1 MRNKHKLILSNDE
14 LLNSNL
20 RDELISGLKKEGF
33 QNRKIFFYKKGIKE
47 EINIE
52 NQQGSLFIEK
62 EIIDIRLQEKNILK
76 DDVDFFLNLLGV
88 DDENRIIVISSLN
101 KKIKTSIWF
110 KKISKYLEISELQP
124 VYSNQFK
131 DWIKAEAKKI
141 DLLLS
146 EEGISMIVSRNE
158 DNLLSAYQEL
168 KFLKCLDQKN
178 TDYGFIKDSSEYH
191 VFSLINSCLSNQVSK
206 SLEILDIMKLNKENG
221 PGIIAVIHQQLD
233 RLEQYKKNPNFS
245 LKGVPRDYL
254 SKLKIKSKK
263 ISPPQIKN
271 LRKKIANLDKDF
283 KTGKAEFW
291 TELRKIIVNFGY
303 I

>member
-1 MRNKHKLILSNDE
+1 M
-14 LLNSNL
+14 
-20 RDELISGLKKEGF
+20 
-33 QNRKIFFYKKGIKE
+33 
-47 EINIE
+47 
-52 NQQGSLFIEK
+52 
-62 EIIDIRLQEKNILK
+62 
-76 DDVDFFLNLLGV
+76 
-88 DDENRIIVISSLN
+88 
-101 KKIKTSIWF
+101 
-110 KKISKYLEISELQP
+110 
-124 VYSNQFK
+124 
-131 DWIKAEAKKI
+131 
-141 DLLLS
+141 S
-146 EEGISMIVSRNE
+146 EEGINMIVSRNE
-158 DNLLSAYQEL
+158 ENLLSAYQEL

>member
-1 MRNKHKLILSNDE
+1 MRNQHKLILSNDE
-14 LLNSNL
+14 LLSSNL
-20 RDELISGLKKEGF
+20 RDKFISQLKKKGF
-33 QNRKIFFYKKGIKE
+33 LSRKIFFYKKGIKE

-52 NQQGSLFIEK
+52 NRQGSLFSEK
-62 EIIDIRLQEKNILK
+62 EIIDLRLQEKSILK
-76 DDVDFFLNLLGV
+76 DDLDFFLSLLG
-88 DDENRIIVISSLN
+88 DDNLDRIVVISSIN
-101 KKIKTSIWF
+101 KKIKTSAWF
-110 KKISKYLEISELQP
+110 KKISKYLEIYEIQP

-131 DWIKAEAKKI
+131 DWIKGEAKNM

-146 EEGISMIVSRNE
+146 EEGINLIASRNE
-158 DNLLSAYQEL
+158 ENLLSAYQEL
-168 KFLKCLDQKN
+168 KFLKCLDQKH
-178 TDYGFIKDSSEYH
+178 TDYEFVKDSSEYH

-206 SLEILDIMKLNKENG
+206 SLEILEIMKLNKENE

-233 RLEQYKKNPNFS
+233 RLEQYKKNPNFF

-254 SKLKIKSKK
+254 SKLKIKAKK
-263 ISPPQIKN
+263 ISPPQIKS
-271 LRKKIANLDKDF
+271 LRKKIADLDKDF

>member
-1 MRNKHKLILSNDE
+1 MRNQHKLILSNDE

-20 RDELISGLKKEGF
+20 RDKFISNLKKEGF
-33 QNRKIFFYKKGIKE
+33 LSRKIFFYKKGIKE

-52 NQQGSLFIEK
+52 NQQGSLFNEK
-62 EIIDIRLQEKNILK
+62 EIIDLRLQEKSILK
-76 DDVDFFLNLLGV
+76 DDLDFFLSLLG
-88 DDENRIIVISSLN
+88 DDNLDRIVVISSIN
-101 KKIKTSIWF
+101 KKIKTSAWF
-110 KKISKYLEISELQP
+110 KKISKYLEISEIQP

-131 DWIKAEAKKI
+131 DWIKGEAKNM

-146 EEGISMIVSRNE
+146 EEGINLIASRNE
-158 DNLLSAYQEL
+158 ENLLSAYQEL
-168 KFLKCLDQKN
+168 KFLKCLDQKH
-178 TDYGFIKDSSEYH
+178 TDYEFVKDSSEYH

-206 SLEILDIMKLNKENG
+206 SLEILEIMKLNKENE

-233 RLEQYKKNPNFS
+233 RLEQYKKNPNFF

-254 SKLKIKSKK
+254 SKLKIKAKK
-263 ISPPQIKN
+263 ISPPQIKS
-271 LRKKIANLDKDF
+271 LRKKIADLDKDF

>member
-1 MRNKHKLILSNDE
+1 MRNQHKLILSNDE
-14 LLNSNL
+14 LLSSNL
-20 RDELISGLKKEGF
+20 RDKFISQLKKEGF
-33 QNRKIFFYKKGIKE
+33 LSRKIFFYKKGIKE

-52 NQQGSLFIEK
+52 NQQGSLFSEK
-62 EIIDIRLQEKNILK
+62 EIIDLRLQEKSILK
-76 DDVDFFLNLLGV
+76 DDLDFFLSLLG
-88 DDENRIIVISSLN
+88 DDNLDRIVVISSIN
-101 KKIKTSIWF
+101 KKIKTSAWF
-110 KKISKYLEISELQP
+110 KKISKYLEISEIQP

-131 DWIKAEAKKI
+131 DWIKGEAKNM

-146 EEGISMIVSRNE
+146 EEGINLIASRNE
-158 DNLLSAYQEL
+158 ENLLSAYQEL
-168 KFLKCLDQKN
+168 KFLKCLDQKHM
-178 TDYGFIKDSSEYH
+178 DYEFVKDSSEYH

-206 SLEILDIMKLNKENG
+206 SLEILEIMKLNKENE

-233 RLEQYKKNPNFS
+233 RLEQYKKNPNFF

-254 SKLKIKSKK
+254 SKLKIKAKK
-263 ISPPQIKN
+263 ISPPQIKS
-271 LRKKIANLDKDF
+271 LRKKIADLDKDF

>member
-1 MRNKHKLILSNDE
+1 MRNQHKLILSNDE
-14 LLNSNL
+14 LLNSKL
-20 RDELISGLKKEGF
+20 RDKFISNLKKEGF
-33 QNRKIFFYKKGIKE
+33 LSRKIFFYKKGIKE

-52 NQQGSLFIEK
+52 NQQESLFSEK
-62 EIIDIRLQEKNILK
+62 EIIDLRLQEKSILK
-76 DDVDFFLNLLGV
+76 DDLDFFLSLLG
-88 DDENRIIVISSLN
+88 DDNLDRIVVISSIN
-101 KKIKTSIWF
+101 KKIKTSAWF
-110 KKISKYLEISELQP
+110 KKISKYLEISEIQP

-131 DWIKAEAKKI
+131 DWIKDEAKNM

-146 EEGISMIVSRNE
+146 EEGINLIASRNE
-158 DNLLSAYQEL
+158 ENLLSAYQEL
-168 KFLKCLDQKN
+168 KFLKCLDQTH
-178 TDYGFIKDSSEYH
+178 TDYEFVKDSSEYH

-206 SLEILDIMKLNKENG
+206 SLEILEIMKLNKENE

-233 RLEQYKKNPNFS
+233 RLEQYKKNPNFF

-254 SKLKIKSKK
+254 SKLKIKAKK
-263 ISPPQIKN
+263 ISPPQIKS
-271 LRKKIANLDKDF
+271 LRKKIADLDKDF

>member
-1 MRNKHKLILSNDE
+1 LILSNDE

-20 RDELISGLKKEGF
+20 RDEMISSLKKEGF

-88 DDENRIIVISSLN
+88 DDQDRIIVISSLN
-101 KKIKTSIWF
+101 KKIKTSAWF

-146 EEGISMIVSRNE
+146 EEGINMIVSRNE

-168 KFLKCLDQKN
+168 KFLKCLDHKN
-178 TDYGFIKDSSEYH
+178 TDYEFIKDCSEYH

-283 KTGKAEFW
+283 KTGRAEFW

>member
-1 MRNKHKLILSNDE
+1 MRNQHKLILSNDE

-20 RDELISGLKKEGF
+20 RDKFISNLKKEGF
-33 QNRKIFFYKKGIKE
+33 LNRKIFFYKKGIKE

-52 NQQGSLFIEK
+52 NQQGSLFSEK
-62 EIIDIRLQEKNILK
+62 EIIDLRLQEKSILK
-76 DDVDFFLNLLGV
+76 DDLDFFLSLLG
-88 DDENRIIVISSLN
+88 DDNSDRIVVISSIN
-101 KKIKTSIWF
+101 KKIKTSAWF
-110 KKISKYLEISELQP
+110 KKISKYVEISEIQP

-131 DWIKAEAKKI
+131 DWIKDEAKNM

-146 EEGISMIVSRNE
+146 EEGINLIASRNE
-158 DNLLSAYQEL
+158 ENLLSAYQEL
-168 KFLKCLDQKN
+168 KFLKCLDQKQ
-178 TDYGFIKDSSEYH
+178 TDYEFVKDRSEYH

-206 SLEILDIMKLNKENG
+206 SLEILEIMKLNKENE

-233 RLEQYKKNPNFS
+233 RLEQYKKNPNFF

-254 SKLKIKSKK
+254 SKLKIKAKK
-263 ISPPQIKN
+263 ISPPQIKS
-271 LRKKIANLDKDF
+271 LRKKIADLDKDF

>member
-1 MRNKHKLILSNDE
+1 MRNQHKLILSNDE
-14 LLNSNL
+14 LLNSKL
-20 RDELISGLKKEGF
+20 RDEFIFNFKKEGF
-33 QNRKIFFYKKGIKE
+33 QSRKIFFYKKGIKE

-52 NQQGSLFIEK
+52 NQQGSLFSEK
-62 EIIDIRLQEKNILK
+62 EIIDLLLQEKSILK
-76 DDVDFFLNLLGV
+76 DDLDFFLSLLGE
-88 DDENRIIVISSLN
+88 DNSDRIIVISSLN
-101 KKIKTSIWF
+101 KKIKTSAWF
-110 KKISKYLEISELQP
+110 KKISKYLEISEIQP

-131 DWIKAEAKKI
+131 DWIKGEAKNM

-146 EEGISMIVSRNE
+146 EEGINLIASRNE
-158 DNLLSAYQEL
+158 ENLLSAYQEL
-168 KFLKCLDQKN
+168 KFLKCLDQKH
-178 TDYGFIKDSSEYH
+178 TDYEFVKDSSEYH

-206 SLEILDIMKLNKENG
+206 SLEILEIMKLNKENE

-233 RLEQYKKNPNFS
+233 RLEQYKKNPNFF

-254 SKLKIKSKK
+254 SKLKIKAKK
-263 ISPPQIKN
+263 ISPPQIKS
-271 LRKKIANLDKDF
+271 LRKKIADLDKDF

>member
-101 KKIKTSIWF
+101 KKIKTSVWF

-206 SLEILDIMKLNKENG
+206 SLEILDIMKLNQENG

>member
-1 MRNKHKLILSNDE
+1 MRIQHKLILSNDE
-14 LLNSNL
+14 FLNSKL
-20 RDELISGLKKEGF
+20 RDEFILNLKKDGF
-33 QNRKIFFYKKGIKE
+33 QSRKIFFYKKGIKE

-52 NQQGSLFIEK
+52 NQQGSLFSEK
-62 EIIDIRLQEKNILK
+62 EIIDLRLQEKSILK
-76 DDVDFFLNLLGV
+76 DDQDFFLSLLGE
-88 DDENRIIVISSLN
+88 DNPDRIIVISSLN
-101 KKIKTSIWF
+101 KKIKTSAWF

-131 DWIKAEAKKI
+131 DWIKNEAKNM

-146 EEGISMIVSRNE
+146 EEGVNLIASRNE
-158 DNLLSAYQEL
+158 ENLLSAYQEL

-178 TDYGFIKDSSEYH
+178 TDYEFIRDSSEYH

-206 SLEILDIMKLNKENG
+206 SLEILEIMKLNKENE

-233 RLEQYKKNPNFS
+233 RLEQYKKNPNFF

-254 SKLKIKSKK
+254 SKLKIKAKK
-263 ISPPQIKN
+263 ISTPQIKS
-271 LRKKIANLDKDF
+271 LRKKIADLDKDF

-291 TELRKIIVNFGY
+291 IELRKIIVNFGY

>member
-1 MRNKHKLILSNDE
+1 MRNQHKLILSNDE
-14 LLNSNL
+14 LLSSNL
-20 RDELISGLKKEGF
+20 RDKFISQLKKEGF
-33 QNRKIFFYKKGIKE
+33 LSRKIFFYKKGIKK

-52 NQQGSLFIEK
+52 NQQGSLFSEK
-62 EIIDIRLQEKNILK
+62 EIIDLRLQEKSILK
-76 DDVDFFLNLLGV
+76 DDLDFFLSLLG
-88 DDENRIIVISSLN
+88 DDNSDRIVVISSIN
-101 KKIKTSIWF
+101 KKIKTSAWF
-110 KKISKYLEISELQP
+110 KKISKYVEISEIQP

-131 DWIKAEAKKI
+131 DWIKDEAKNM

-146 EEGISMIVSRNE
+146 EEGINLIASRNE
-158 DNLLSAYQEL
+158 ENLLSAHQEL
-168 KFLKCLDQKN
+168 KFLKCLDQKH
-178 TDYGFIKDSSEYH
+178 TDYEFVKDSCEYH

-206 SLEILDIMKLNKENG
+206 SLEILEIMKLNKENE

-233 RLEQYKKNPNFS
+233 RLEQYKKNPNFF

-254 SKLKIKSKK
+254 SKLKIKAKK
-263 ISPPQIKN
+263 ISPPQIKS
-271 LRKKIANLDKDF
+271 LRKKIADLDKNF

>member
-1 MRNKHKLILSNDE
+1 MRNQHKLILSNDE
-14 LLNSNL
+14 LLNSKL
-20 RDELISGLKKEGF
+20 RDELISNLKKEGF
-33 QNRKIFFYKKGIKE
+33 LSRKIFFYKKGIKE

-52 NQQGSLFIEK
+52 NQQGSLFSEK
-62 EIIDIRLQEKNILK
+62 EIIDLRLQEKSILK
-76 DDVDFFLNLLGV
+76 DDLDFFLSLLG
-88 DDENRIIVISSLN
+88 DDNLDRIVVISSIN
-101 KKIKTSIWF
+101 KKIKTSAWF
-110 KKISKYLEISELQP
+110 KKISKYLEISEIQP

-131 DWIKAEAKKI
+131 DWIKGEAKNM

-146 EEGISMIVSRNE
+146 EEGINLIASRNE
-158 DNLLSAYQEL
+158 ENLLSAYQEL
-168 KFLKCLDQKN
+168 KFLKCLDQN
-178 TDYGFIKDSSEYH
+178 HTDYKFVKDSSEYH

-206 SLEILDIMKLNKENG
+206 SLEILEIMKLNKENE

-233 RLEQYKKNPNFS
+233 RLEQYKKNPNFF

-254 SKLKIKSKK
+254 SKLKIKAKK
-263 ISPPQIKN
+263 ISPPQIKS
-271 LRKKIANLDKDF
+271 LRKKIADLDKDF

>member
-1 MRNKHKLILSNDE
+1 MRNQHKLILSNDE

-20 RDELISGLKKEGF
+20 RDKFISNLKKKGF
-33 QNRKIFFYKKGIKE
+33 LSRKIFFYKKGIKE

-52 NQQGSLFIEK
+52 NQQGSLFSEK
-62 EIIDIRLQEKNILK
+62 EIIDLRLQEKSILK
-76 DDVDFFLNLLGV
+76 DDLDFFLSLLG
-88 DDENRIIVISSLN
+88 DDNSDRIVVISSIN
-101 KKIKTSIWF
+101 KKIKTSAWF
-110 KKISKYLEISELQP
+110 KKISKYLEISEIQP

-131 DWIKAEAKKI
+131 DWIKDEAKNM

-146 EEGISMIVSRNE
+146 EEGINLIASRNE
-158 DNLLSAYQEL
+158 ENLLSAYQEL
-168 KFLKCLDQKN
+168 KFLKCLDQKHM
-178 TDYGFIKDSSEYH
+178 DYEFVKDSSEYH

-206 SLEILDIMKLNKENG
+206 SLEILEIMKLNKENE

-233 RLEQYKKNPNFS
+233 RLEQYKKNPNFF

-254 SKLKIKSKK
+254 TKLKIKAKK
-263 ISPPQIKN
+263 ISRPQIKS
-271 LRKKIANLDKDF
+271 LRKKIADLDRDF

-291 TELRKIIVNFGY
+291 TELRKIIVNIGY

>member
-1 MRNKHKLILSNDE
+1 MQNQHKLILSNDE

-20 RDELISGLKKEGF
+20 RDKFISNLKKEGF
-33 QNRKIFFYKKGIKE
+33 LSRKIFFYKKGIKE

-52 NQQGSLFIEK
+52 NHQGSLFSEK
-62 EIIDIRLQEKNILK
+62 EIIDLRLQEKSILK
-76 DDVDFFLNLLGV
+76 DDLDFFLSLLG
-88 DDENRIIVISSLN
+88 DDNLDRIVVISSIN
-101 KKIKTSIWF
+101 KKIKTSAWF
-110 KKISKYLEISELQP
+110 KKISKYLEISEIQP

-131 DWIKAEAKKI
+131 DWIKGEAKNM

-146 EEGISMIVSRNE
+146 EEGINLIASRNE
-158 DNLLSAYQEL
+158 ENLLSAYQEL
-168 KFLKCLDQKN
+168 KFLKCLDQKH
-178 TDYGFIKDSSEYH
+178 TDYEFVKDSSEYH

-206 SLEILDIMKLNKENG
+206 SLEILEIMKLNKENE

-233 RLEQYKKNPNFS
+233 RLEQYKKNPNFF

-254 SKLKIKSKK
+254 SKLKIKAKK
-263 ISPPQIKN
+263 ISPPQIKS
-271 LRKKIANLDKDF
+271 LRKKIADLDKDF

>member
-1 MRNKHKLILSNDE
+1 MRNQHKLILSNDE

-20 RDELISGLKKEGF
+20 RDKFISNLKKEGF
-33 QNRKIFFYKKGIKE
+33 LSRKIFFYKKGIKE

-52 NQQGSLFIEK
+52 NQQGSLFSEK
-62 EIIDIRLQEKNILK
+62 EIIDLRLQEKSILK
-76 DDVDFFLNLLGV
+76 DDLDFFLSLLG
-88 DDENRIIVISSLN
+88 DDNLDRIVVISSIN
-101 KKIKTSIWF
+101 KKIKTSAWF
-110 KKISKYLEISELQP
+110 KKISKYLEISEIQP

-131 DWIKAEAKKI
+131 DWIKGEAKNM

-146 EEGISMIVSRNE
+146 EEGINLIASRNE
-158 DNLLSAYQEL
+158 ENLLSAYQEL
-168 KFLKCLDQKN
+168 KFLKCLDQN
-178 TDYGFIKDSSEYH
+178 HTDYKFIKDSSEYH

-206 SLEILDIMKLNKENG
+206 SLEILEIMKLNKENE

-233 RLEQYKKNPNFS
+233 RLEQYKKNPNFF

-254 SKLKIKSKK
+254 SKLKIKAKK
-263 ISPPQIKN
+263 ISPPQIKS
-271 LRKKIANLDKDF
+271 LRKKIADLDKDF

-291 TELRKIIVNFGY
+291 TELRKIIINFGY

>member
-20 RDELISGLKKEGF
+20 RDEMISSLKKEGF

-52 NQQGSLFIEK
+52 NQQESLFIEK

-88 DDENRIIVISSLN
+88 DDQDRIIVISSLN
-101 KKIKTSIWF
+101 KKIKTYAWF

-131 DWIKAEAKKI
+131 DWIKTEAKKI

-146 EEGISMIVSRNE
+146 EEGINMIVSRNE

-178 TDYGFIKDSSEYH
+178 TNYEFIKDSSEYH

>member
-1 MRNKHKLILSNDE
+1 MRNQHKLILSNDE
-14 LLNSNL
+14 LLNSKL
-20 RDELISGLKKEGF
+20 RDELISNLKKEDF
-33 QNRKIFFYKKGIKE
+33 LTRKIFFYKKGIKE

-52 NQQGSLFIEK
+52 NQQGSLFSEK
-62 EIIDIRLQEKNILK
+62 EIIDLRLQEKSILK
-76 DDVDFFLNLLGV
+76 DDLDFFLSLLG
-88 DDENRIIVISSLN
+88 DDNLDRIVVISSIN
-101 KKIKTSIWF
+101 RKIKTSAWF
-110 KKISKYLEISELQP
+110 KKISKYLEISEIQP

-131 DWIKAEAKKI
+131 DWIKGEAKNM

-146 EEGISMIVSRNE
+146 EEGINLIASRNE
-158 DNLLSAYQEL
+158 ENLLSAYQEL
-168 KFLKCLDQKN
+168 KFLKCLDQN
-178 TDYGFIKDSSEYH
+178 HTDYKFIKDSSEYH

-206 SLEILDIMKLNKENG
+206 SLEILEIMKLNKENE

-233 RLEQYKKNPNFS
+233 RLEQYKKNPNFF

-254 SKLKIKSKK
+254 SKLKIKAKK
-263 ISPPQIKN
+263 ISPPQIKS
-271 LRKKIANLDKDF
+271 LRKKIADLDKDF

>member
-1 MRNKHKLILSNDE
+1 MRTQHKLILSNDE
-14 LLNSNL
+14 FLNSKL
-20 RDELISGLKKEGF
+20 RDEFISNLKKDGF
-33 QNRKIFFYKKGIKE
+33 QSRKIFFYKKGIKE

-52 NQQGSLFIEK
+52 NQQGSLFSEK
-62 EIIDIRLQEKNILK
+62 EIIDLRLQEKSILK
-76 DDVDFFLNLLGV
+76 EDQDFFLSLLGE
-88 DDENRIIVISSLN
+88 DNPDRIIVISSLN
-101 KKIKTSIWF
+101 KKIKTSAWF

-131 DWIKAEAKKI
+131 DWIKSEAKNM

-146 EEGISMIVSRNE
+146 DEGVNLIASRNE
-158 DNLLSAYQEL
+158 ENLLSAYQEL

-178 TDYGFIKDSSEYH
+178 TDYEFIRDSSEYH

-206 SLEILDIMKLNKENG
+206 SLEILEIMKLNKENE

-233 RLEQYKKNPNFS
+233 RLEQYKKNPNFF

-254 SKLKIKSKK
+254 SKLKIKAKK
-263 ISPPQIKN
+263 ISTPQIKS
-271 LRKKIANLDKDF
+271 LRKKIADLDKDF

>member
-1 MRNKHKLILSNDE
+1 MRNQHKLILSNDE
-14 LLNSNL
+14 LLNAKL
-20 RDELISGLKKEGF
+20 RDELISNLKKEGF
-33 QNRKIFFYKKGIKE
+33 LSRKIFFYKKGIKE

-52 NQQGSLFIEK
+52 NQQGSLFSEK
-62 EIIDIRLQEKNILK
+62 EIIDLRLQEKSILK
-76 DDVDFFLNLLGV
+76 DDLDFFLSLLG
-88 DDENRIIVISSLN
+88 DDNSDRIVVISSLN
-101 KKIKTSIWF
+101 KKIKTSAWF
-110 KKISKYLEISELQP
+110 KKISKYLEISEIQP

-131 DWIKAEAKKI
+131 DWIKGEAKNM

-146 EEGISMIVSRNE
+146 EEGINLIASRNE
-158 DNLLSAYQEL
+158 ENLLSAYQEL
-168 KFLKCLDQKN
+168 KFLKCLDQN
-178 TDYGFIKDSSEYH
+178 HTDYKFVKDSSEYH

-206 SLEILDIMKLNKENG
+206 SLEILEIMKLNKENE

-233 RLEQYKKNPNFS
+233 RLEQYKKNPNFF

-254 SKLKIKSKK
+254 SKLKIKAKK
-263 ISPPQIKN
+263 ISPPQIKS
-271 LRKKIANLDKDF
+271 LRKKIADLDRDF

>member
-1 MRNKHKLILSNDE
+1 MRNQHKLILSNDE

-20 RDELISGLKKEGF
+20 RDKFISNLKKEGF
-33 QNRKIFFYKKGIKE
+33 LSRKIFFYKKGIKE

-52 NQQGSLFIEK
+52 NQQGSLFSEK
-62 EIIDIRLQEKNILK
+62 EIIDLRLQEKSILK
-76 DDVDFFLNLLGV
+76 DDLDFFLSLLG
-88 DDENRIIVISSLN
+88 DDNLDRIVVISSIN
-101 KKIKTSIWF
+101 KKIKTSAWF
-110 KKISKYLEISELQP
+110 KKISKYLEISEIQP

-131 DWIKAEAKKI
+131 DWIKGEAKNM

-146 EEGISMIVSRNE
+146 EEGINLIASRNE
-158 DNLLSAYQEL
+158 ENLLSAYQEL
-168 KFLKCLDQKN
+168 KFLKCLDQKH
-178 TDYGFIKDSSEYH
+178 TDYEFVKDSSEYH

-206 SLEILDIMKLNKENG
+206 SLEILEIMKLNKENE

-233 RLEQYKKNPNFS
+233 RLEQFKKNPNFF

-254 SKLKIKSKK
+254 SKLKIKAKK
-263 ISPPQIKN
+263 ISPPQIKS
-271 LRKKIANLDKDF
+271 LRKKIADLDKDF

>member
-1 MRNKHKLILSNDE
+1 MRNRHKLILSNDE

-20 RDELISGLKKEGF
+20 RDEIISSLKKEGF

-76 DDVDFFLNLLGV
+76 DDVDFFLNLLGI
-88 DDENRIIVISSLN
+88 DDQDRIIVISSLN
-101 KKIKTSIWF
+101 KKIKTSAWF

-131 DWIKAEAKKI
+131 EWIKAEAKKI

-146 EEGISMIVSRNE
+146 EEGINMIVSRNE

-178 TDYGFIKDSSEYH
+178 TDYEFIKDSSEYH

-245 LKGVPRDYL
+245 LKGVPIDYL

-283 KTGKAEFW
+283 KTGRAEFW

>member
-1 MRNKHKLILSNDE
+1 MRNQHKLILSNDE
-14 LLNSNL
+14 LLSSNL
-20 RDELISGLKKEGF
+20 RDKFISHLKKEGF
-33 QNRKIFFYKKGIKE
+33 LSRKIFFYKKGIKE

-52 NQQGSLFIEK
+52 NQQGSLFSEK
-62 EIIDIRLQEKNILK
+62 EIIDLRLQEKSILK
-76 DDVDFFLNLLGV
+76 DDLDFFLSLLG
-88 DDENRIIVISSLN
+88 DDNLDRIVVISSIN
-101 KKIKTSIWF
+101 KKIKTSAWF
-110 KKISKYLEISELQP
+110 KKISKYLEIYEIQP

-131 DWIKAEAKKI
+131 DWIKGEAKNM

-146 EEGISMIVSRNE
+146 EEGINLIASRNE
-158 DNLLSAYQEL
+158 ENLLSAYQEL
-168 KFLKCLDQKN
+168 KFLKCLDQKH
-178 TDYGFIKDSSEYH
+178 TDYEFVKDSSEYH

-206 SLEILDIMKLNKENG
+206 SLEILEIMKLNKENE

-233 RLEQYKKNPNFS
+233 RLEQYKKNPNFF

-254 SKLKIKSKK
+254 SKLKIKAKK
-263 ISPPQIKN
+263 ISPPQIKS
-271 LRKKIANLDKDF
+271 LRKKIADLDKDF

>member
-1 MRNKHKLILSNDE
+1 MRNRHKLILSNDE

-20 RDELISGLKKEGF
+20 RDEIISSLKKEGF

-88 DDENRIIVISSLN
+88 DDQDRIIVISSLN
-101 KKIKTSIWF
+101 KKIKTSAWF

-131 DWIKAEAKKI
+131 EWIKAEAKKI

-146 EEGISMIVSRNE
+146 EEGINMIVSRNE

-178 TDYGFIKDSSEYH
+178 TDYEFIKDSSEYH

-245 LKGVPRDYL
+245 LKGVPIDYL

-283 KTGKAEFW
+283 KTGRAEFW